1 MFFMEMQKARTII
14 IVLIVSTVFT
24 GALSAGDVASFVDLG
39 FSENGRIYMF
49 AQYGVNEQ
57 TLRPWSELFI
67 VDIAGNDFVPGGRL
81 SYKHDKPVALG
92 QDGSAA
98 LLRIVSN
105 NNGII
110 RKYRSNLMRH
120 GIPLFISLQ
129 DVRDSGGHTIDFRD
143 FEGGVYYSATL
154 KTMIYGNG
162 SNIRSSFFINL
173 SSTTGSGAQ
182 KTYIVGH
189 PEVRRSGVTTY
200 SIKKVI
206 VSPDRSTMILVI
218 EMTLFNGNGA
228 DIRYMIEA
236 LSL

>member
-1 MFFMEMQKARTII
+1 MFFMEMQKVRNFI

-39 FSENGRIYMF
+39 FSENGRTYMF

-57 TLRPWSELFI
+57 TLLPWAELFI
-67 VDIAGNDFVPGGRL
+67 VDIASNTFVPGGRL

-98 LLRIVSN
+98 LLRVVSH

-110 RKYRSNLMRH
+110 RKYRSNLMRQ

-129 DVRDSGGHTIDFRD
+129 DVRDSGGHKIDFRD
-143 FEGGVYYSATL
+143 FERGVYYNAAL
-154 KTMIYGNG
+154 KTIIYGSG
-162 SNIRSSFFINL
+162 SDIRSSFFINL
-173 SSTTGSGAQ
+173 SSITGMGAQ
-182 KTYIVGH
+182 KTYIVGS
-189 PEVRRSGVTTY
+189 PAVRRPGVTTY
-200 SIKKVI
+200 SIKKAI
-206 VSPDRSTMILVI
+206 VSPDRSAMILVI
-218 EMTLFNGNGA
+218 EMTLLSGNGA